1 MAKRYT
7 IMLEKSAGSTVRRF
21 RFHMGL
27 LYVGVAACALLLAGL
42 VTFGGHY
49 ATLSLHA
56 FDLEQLTAENNRLG
70 ERLASMNARV
80 ERAMVNVDRL
90 NAINSELR
98 RNVRQ
103 TSDAKADVQ
112 GQARAPVKRTSPA
125 GGSNMQEPFAVAP
138 VGDDPDVVSIRA
150 ELVDGHIDRLRDL
163 ASRQTRSL
171 AQLQDYFRTRKEVL
185 DHSPSVWPASGYFT
199 SNFGHRDD
207 PFTGARILHAGIDI
221 SNEIG
226 TPIYAPAA
234 GVVVVSGHGGGY
246 GNLIELDHGRG
257 VRTRFGHLS
266 RLFVKVGA
274 EVQRG
279 TLIGHMGNSG
289 RSTGP
294 HLHYEVRVNGEPKNP
309 ENYVVEW

>member
-1 MAKRYT
+1 
-7 IMLEKSAGSTVRRF
+7 MLEKSAGATVRRF

-27 LYVGVAACALLLAGL
+27 LYAAVAACALVLVGL
-42 VTFGGHY
+42 VVFGGHY
-49 ATLSLHA
+49 ASLSLHA
-56 FDLEQLTAENNRLG
+56 FDLDHLTQENDRLS

-80 ERAMVNVDRL
+80 ERAMVNVERL
-90 NAINSELR
+90 NDINQELR
-98 RNVRQ
+98 RTARQ
-103 TSDAKADVQ
+103 TTDATADVQ
-112 GQARAPVKRTSPA
+112 GQARAPKKRTSPA
-125 GGSNMQEPFAVAP
+125 GGTNMQEPFAVAP
-138 VGDDPDVVSIRA
+138 LGDDPDVVSIRA
-150 ELVDGHIDRLRDL
+150 ELVDGHIDRLREL

-171 AQLQDYFRTRKEVL
+171 AQLQDYFRTRKELL

-199 SNFGHRDD
+199 SSYGHRDD
-207 PFTGARILHAGIDI
+207 PFTGSRTLHAGIDI

-234 GVVVVSGHGGGY
+234 GVVVVSGNGGGY

-257 VRTRFGHLS
+257 VRTRYGHLS

-274 EVQRG
+274 DVKRG
-279 TLIGHMGNSG
+279 TLIGHMGNTG

-294 HLHYEVRVNGEPKNP
+294 HLHYEVRVDGDPKNP